1 MQNFTNTIDT
11 TIYFGKESVNY
22 LKDASKQLGDVI
34 LLTYGGGSIKSIG
47 LYDKVLAQ
55 LEGKTIIEL
64 SGISANPKIE
74 SVIEGVALCKQH
86 GVTGILAVGGGSVMD
101 ASKAIALGSVLPD
114 GTDMWHDVVK
124 KMGQVGDV
132 VALPLGVI
140 VTLAATGSESNAG
153 GVISNMEVGE
163 KLSFFHPTCR
173 PKFAIEDPT
182 ILFSL
187 PDVQIA
193 AGIFDTL
200 SHLLEQYFLGTH
212 EDEGLVD
219 RQTEALIR
227 SLWENSRDIWNQK
240 ENYDVRAQLMYLST
254 LALNNAMSYGRIPGR
269 WIVHPMEHA
278 LSAINDMTHGI
289 GLGILHP
296 KVLKMYV
303 EKDITSGNSL
313 TKFVN
318 LGKNAFDFI
327 GSDEEIAHQVA
338 NHIQQWALYLNIPL
352 TLNDGSVTEKMR
364 HLLIEKSMVY
374 GDTLGSYIP
383 LTKEDIQVIF
393 DQTILNG

>member
-1 MQNFTNTIDT
+1 MQNFINTIDT

-22 LKDASKQLGDVI
+22 LKEASAQLGDVI

-74 SVIEGVALCKQH
+74 SVEEGVALCKKH

-114 GTDMWHDVVK
+114 ETDMWHDVVK
-124 KMGQVGDV
+124 TMGQVGDV
-132 VALPLGVI
+132 VALPLGVV
-140 VTLAATGSESNAG
+140 VTLAATGSESNTG

-163 KLSFFHPTCR
+163 KLAFFHSTCR

-187 PDVQIA
+187 PDVQTA

-240 ENYDVRAQLMYLST
+240 DKYDVRAELLYLST
-254 LALNNAMSYGRIPGR
+254 LALNNAMSHGRIPGR

-303 EKDITSGNSL
+303 EKDIASGNKL

-318 LGKNAFDFI
+318 LGKNAFDFV
-327 GSDEEIAHQVA
+327 GSDEEVAHQVA
-338 NHIQQWALYLNIPL
+338 DHIQKWALYLNVPM
-352 TLNDGSVTEKMR
+352 TLNDGSVTEVQLEA
-364 HLLIEKSMVY
+364 LLDKSMM
-374 GDTLGSYIP
+374 GNETMGSYIE
-383 LTKEDIQVIF
+383 LTREDIKELFKQSI
-393 DQTILNG
+393 Q

>member
-1 MQNFTNTIDT
+1 MQNFINTIDT
-11 TIYFGKESVNY
+11 TIYFGKESVDH
-22 LKDASKQLGDVI
+22 LKKASSVLGDVI

-47 LYDKVLAQ
+47 LYDKVMKQ
-55 LEGKTIIEL
+55 LEGKTVIEL
-64 SGISANPKIE
+64 PGISANPKIE
-74 SVIEGVALCKQH
+74 SVEEGVALCKAH

-101 ASKAIALGSVLPD
+101 ASKAIALGAVLPD
-114 GTDMWHDVVK
+114 GTDMWNDVIK
-124 KMGQVGDV
+124 KMGQVGDDIT
-132 VALPLGVI
+132 ALPLGVV
-140 VTLAATGSESNAG
+140 VTLAATGSESNTG

-163 KLSFFHPTCR
+163 KLVFYHGTCR

-187 PDVQIA
+187 PDVQTA

-200 SHLLEQYFLGTH
+200 SHLLEQYFLATH
-212 EDEGLVD
+212 NDEGLVD
-219 RQTEALIR
+219 RQAEALIR

-240 ENYDVRAQLMYLST
+240 DDYDVRAQLLYLST
-254 LALNNAMSYGRIPGR
+254 LALNNSMSHGRIPGR

-303 EKDITSGNSL
+303 EKDIAAGNSL

-327 GSDEEIAHQVA
+327 GTDEEIAQQVA
-338 NHIQQWALYLNIPL
+338 NHIQEWALYLNVPM
-352 TLNDGSVTEKMR
+352 TLNDGSITEAQIES
-364 HLLIEKSMVY
+364 LLDKSMM
-374 GDTLGSYIP
+374 GNETLGTYIP
-383 LTKEDIQVIF
+383 LTRDDVVALFKQSIK
-393 DQTILNG
+393 

>member
-1 MQNFTNTIDT
+1 MQNFINTIDT
-11 TIYFGKESVNY
+11 TIYFGKDSVNY
-22 LKDASKQLGDVI
+22 LKSASEQLGDVI

-47 LYDKVLAQ
+47 LYDKVMEQ
-55 LEGKTIIEL
+55 LKGKTVIEL

-74 SVIEGVALCKQH
+74 SVEEGVALCKAH

-124 KMGQVGDV
+124 KMGQVGDDV
-132 VALPLGVI
+132 VALPLGVV
-140 VTLAATGSESNAG
+140 VTLAATGSESNMG

-163 KLSFFHPTCR
+163 KLVFFHGTCR

-182 ILFSL
+182 VLFSL
-187 PDVQIA
+187 PDVQTA

-219 RQTEALIR
+219 RQAEALIR

-240 ENYDVRAQLMYLST
+240 DNYDVRAQLLYLST
-254 LALNNAMSYGRIPGR
+254 LALNNSMTHGRIAGR

-303 EKDITSGNSL
+303 EKDIKAGNPL

-318 LGKNAFDFI
+318 LGKNAFDFT
-327 GSDEEIAHQVA
+327 GSDEEIANQVVD
-338 NHIQQWALYLNIPL
+338 HIQKWALYLNVPM
-352 TLNDGSVTEKMR
+352 TLNDGSISDAELDA
-364 HLLIEKSMVY
+364 LLEKSLM
-374 GDTLGSYIP
+374 GNDTLGSYLP
-383 LTKEDIQVIF
+383 LTRDEIALIFKQSIQ
-393 DQTILNG
+393 